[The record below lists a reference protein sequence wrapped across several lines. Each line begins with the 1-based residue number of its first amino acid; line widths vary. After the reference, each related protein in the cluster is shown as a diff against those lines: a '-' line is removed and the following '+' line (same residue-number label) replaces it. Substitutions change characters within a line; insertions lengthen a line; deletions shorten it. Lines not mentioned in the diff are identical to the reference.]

1 MTITLLAT
9 IVAVSC
15 TIAAGIAPFLEGT
28 GHIARKDDR

>member
-15 TIAAGIAPFLEGT
+15 TIAAGIAPFLEGS
-28 GHIARKDDR
+28 GALDR